1 MKRITL
7 LLILF
12 SYIFAQDERLRLEHA
27 DLLEN
32 ITSNNVSIQLLTG
45 NVKFTKG
52 EVILTCD
59 RARFNEQMGQNYLY
73 GNVTVFKKTMT
84 MSSDSM
90 TFDSPNDL
98 LKGFSNVKVWD
109 EDYSLTSDSLFY
121 YTELDSGIAHSRVN
135 LNQNEQRLLADH
147 VIYSKPAESEEASYW
162 ANGNVF
168 IRDNEISATCGE
180 LDYSSETETAFL
192 RINPQVKENN
202 RILYGEEIEIHSKD
216 KKLNYLFIP
225 GKAQALAL
233 HNRDEEGLKLGPAE
247 FKNNMTGNVLHAYFA
262 DSKLDSIRLEG
273 MATTLY
279 HVYDDSVFQGINE
292 TSGDTMR
299 LIFINEELNRIL
311 VDGGAQGIFT
321 PDSTHESITA
331 SIDYKSDILHYEI
344 LSQKSDLHGNA
355 RIKYGDIDLNAGY
368 VGIHWDTNL
377 LRAFPASELDTTLE
391 EIRPTLLE
399 QGREPLV
406 GNTMVYNLYS
416 RKGRV
421 TLGRTKAEDGY
432 YAGQEIRNIKQD
444 VFYME
449 QSSYTTCDLEQPHFH
464 FGSRKMKMIHND
476 KVVAKPL
483 FLYIND
489 IPIFGIP
496 FAVLPHQ
503 GGARHSGW
511 IMPGYGENRRRGQYL
526 DGFGYYWAP
535 NPYWD
540 TKLLFSIADRQGI
553 TLKGYNRYKNR
564 YKYDGN
570 FHVEA
575 RRFLASGEKNI
586 TQIGKN
592 YTTDYVLKWN
602 HQQKMRYNQSL
613 NVNAS
618 YYSNSEYNYTTA
630 LDPIKRMNQQAISNA
645 TYSKR
650 WPKSGNSLSINLSS
664 NRDLM
669 VDRKID
675 SASTFYQKPT
685 TDGAQLNS
693 TTNTL
698 PKISFRHGQSALIP
712 TKSSDKNW
720 YHNITWDYSSN
731 FTNKSKTFYKSVS
744 LDSIDQFIWDT
755 ESNGSSRLYSLTDN
769 LLAHSISISAPQK
782 IFRYITVSPRFS
794 LDSDWVPKTFSGRL
808 DSTDNVHTDRVDEW
822 AFRTTGALSVNAKTQ
837 IYGMFPISFRKLRG
851 IRHVV
856 SPSVGFTYAPDF
868 SEPLFGKDLGYFE
881 ELVTPDGDVILHDRF
896 ANTLAGG
903 TSHSKR
909 QSLNFSLNNIF
920 QAKLQDEEVEQKVD
934 LFSWQMSTNYNFA
947 AEEFQLSNLQSSLR
961 ASLAKLNLDLSMTHD
976 FYQYD
981 IDNNRRLNSL
991 KFNAEGIPVPRL
1003 INARLSTGFKFEGK
1017 KLKPVGTADTELD
1030 TMVTEDS
1037 LFVDEL
1043 DDFGQNNSLELV
1055 NKPLESATLWS
1066 TNLNL
1071 SYAYNNSNP
1080 SNPTKT
1086 FWLNGNSSIQVT
1098 KNWRVQHTARFDLIK
1113 KTMVSQSFSIY
1124 RDLHCWEMSIA
1135 WTPGGFG
1142 QGLYLKINVKSP
1154 SLEDLKIEEKGGI
1167 YQTQALY

>member
-1 MKRITL
+1 
-7 LLILF
+7 LIF
-12 SYIFAQDERLRLEHA
+12 GQDDRLRLEHA

-32 ITSNNVSIQLLTG
+32 ITSDNVSIQLLTG

-52 EVILTCD
+52 AVVLTCD
-59 RARFNEQMGQNYLY
+59 RARFNEKMEQSFLY
-73 GNVTVFKKTMT
+73 GNVIVIKETMT
-84 MSSDSM
+84 MTSDSM
-90 TFDSPNDL
+90 IFDSPNDL

-109 EDYSLTSDSLFY
+109 EDYTLTSDSLFY
-121 YTELDSGIAHSRVN
+121 YTEQDSGIAYSRVN
-135 LNQNEQRLLADH
+135 LIQNEQRLLADR

-168 IRDNEISATCGE
+168 IRDDEISATCGT
-180 LDYSSETETAFL
+180 LDYSSATETIFL

-202 RILYGEEIEIHSKD
+202 RILYGEEIEIHNKD
-216 KKLNYLFIP
+216 KKLDYVFIP
-225 GKAQALAL
+225 EKAQVLAL
-233 HNRDEEGLKLGPAE
+233 HNRDAEGLKLGPPE
-247 FKNNMTGNVLHAYFA
+247 FKDNMTGNLLHAYFS
-262 DSKLDSIRLEG
+262 DSKLDSIRMEG
-273 MATTLY
+273 MANTLY
-279 HVYDDSVFQGINE
+279 YVYDDSVFQGINE

-299 LIFINEELNRIL
+299 LLFADEELDRIL
-311 VDGGAQGIFT
+311 VNGGAQGIFT
-321 PDSTHESITA
+321 PDSTHESITTP
-331 SIDYKSDILHYEI
+331 IDYQSDVLHYEI
-344 LSQKSDLHGNA
+344 PSQKTDLHGNA
-355 RIKYGDIDLNAGY
+355 RIIYGDIDLNAGY
-368 VGIHWDTNL
+368 VGIHWETNL
-377 LRAFPASELDTTLE
+377 LRAFPTSELDTTFE
-391 EIRPTLLE
+391 EIRPVLLE
-399 QGREPLV
+399 RGREPLH
-406 GNTMVYNLYS
+406 GNTMVYNLYT

-449 QSSYTTCDLEQPHFH
+449 RSSYTTCDLEQPHFH

-483 FLYIND
+483 YLYIAD

-535 NPYWD
+535 SPFWD
-540 TKLLFSIADRQGI
+540 TKLLFSIADKQGI
-553 TLKGYNRYKNR
+553 TLKGYNRYKSR

-570 FHVEA
+570 FNVEA

-592 YTTDYVLKWN
+592 YTTDYVLRWN
-602 HQQKMRYNQSL
+602 HRQKMRYNQSL

-618 YYSNSEYNYTTA
+618 YYSNSEYNYTTE

-650 WPKSGNSLSINLSS
+650 WPKSGNSLSMNLSS

-675 SASTFYQKPT
+675 STSAFYQKPT
-685 TDGAQLNS
+685 TAGAQLTS

-698 PKISFRHGQSALIP
+698 PKISFRHGQSTLIP
-712 TKSSDKNW
+712 TKSSNKNW

-731 FTNKSKTFYKSVS
+731 FTNKSKTFYKSVN
-744 LDSIDQFIWDT
+744 LDSTNQFTWDT
-755 ESNGSSRLYSLTDN
+755 EADGSSRLYSLTDN
-769 LLAHSISISAPQK
+769 LLSHSISLSAPLK
-782 IFRYITVSPRFS
+782 IFRYITVNPRLS
-794 LDSDWVPKTFSGRL
+794 VKSDWVPKTFSGRL
-808 DSTDNVHTDRVDEW
+808 DSTDNVITDRIDEW
-822 AFRTTGALSVNAKTQ
+822 AYRTTGAFSINTKTQ
-837 IYGMFPISFRKLRG
+837 LYGLFPISFNKLRG

-856 SPSVGFTYAPDF
+856 SPSVGFTYTPDF

-896 ANTLAGG
+896 TNTLAGG
-903 TSHSKR
+903 TSHNKR

-920 QAKLQDEEVEQKVD
+920 QAKLQDEEVERKVD

-961 ASLAKLNLDLSMTHD
+961 ANLATLNLDLSMTHD

-981 IDNNRRLNSL
+981 TKNNQRLNSL
-991 KFNAEGIPVPRL
+991 KFNTGGFPVPRL
-1003 INARLSTGFKFEGK
+1003 INARISTGFKFVGK
-1017 KLKPVGTADTELD
+1017 KLKQTGLTDTELD
-1030 TMVTEDS
+1030 TMATEDT
-1037 LFVDEL
+1037 LVVDEL
-1043 DDFGQNNSLELV
+1043 DDFGQYDPLEQV
-1055 NKPLESATLWS
+1055 TKPLEGATLWS
-1066 TNLNL
+1066 TNINL
-1071 SYAYNNSNP
+1071 SYAYNSSNP

-1098 KNWRVQHTARFDLIK
+1098 DNWRVQHTARFDLIQ
-1113 KTMVSQSFSIY
+1113 KTMISQSFSIY
-1124 RDLHCWEMSIA
+1124 RDLHCWEMSIS

-1154 SLEDLKIEEKGGI
+1154 SLKDLKIEEKGGI